1 MLLDASA
8 WHTVSYNNLSYF
20 ANLRPKD
27 CVRANSRCIFGVEL
41 KTRAEKAHDTQN
53 LKVWDFFFRR
63 KICHAGTG
71 LNSPPFLQRSVFVEI
86 SAGPYSRV
94 VMFI

>member
-27 CVRANSRCIFGVEL
+27 CVCANSRCIFGVEL
-41 KTRAEKAHDTQN
+41 KTRAKKAHDTQN
-53 LKVWDFFFRR
+53 LKVWDFFLQAEDMSRR
-63 KICHAGTG
+63 HGSEFAAFFAEVRLRGNFCWT
-71 LNSPPFLQRSVFVEI
+71 LF
-86 SAGPYSRV
+86 
-94 VMFI
+94 